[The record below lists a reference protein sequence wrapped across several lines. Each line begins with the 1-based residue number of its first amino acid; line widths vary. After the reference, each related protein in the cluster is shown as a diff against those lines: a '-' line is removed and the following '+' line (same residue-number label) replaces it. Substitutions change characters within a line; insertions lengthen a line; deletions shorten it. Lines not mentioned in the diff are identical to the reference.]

1 MEDSKYKWSVLK
13 NDEKLIENEKED
25 LSMLLNASYLEN
37 KVILITILKCI
48 ILNKQDM
55 EK

>member
-1 MEDSKYKWSVLK
+1 MLE
-13 NDEKLIENEKED
+13 NDKKLIENEKED
-25 LSMLLNASYLEN
+25 LSMLLDASYIEK